1 MKKILTILLTL
12 LMIFTLVG
20 CNSSKEETPTIEE
33 LPQVEEPTVVGGYQE
48 VEDKN
53 LTPELIEMF
62 EKAFDGFTGASY
74 TPVML
79 EATQV
84 VAGTNYK
91 FKADGTKTTNPIIQG
106 TYYVYINK
114 DLDGNI
120 SVLDIETI
128 EEHEIKKFEP
138 EEELDTG
145 LKQDITNMSFWVVF
159 YDQYGNE
166 LQREALKYG
175 TIPMFKGSYPSG
187 FDSWDRT
194 LTAIKGNTYIHARC
208 HEVKEKTSDGGSD
221 PTPTPTPTPSPEEDN
236 ALHKGDIIYISS
248 EASGYQYYLVLKV
261 NGDEAMLVNMDYSA
275 ETQFASD
282 NSGEYENSLLDTA
295 CNTTFYGNLSSTL
308 QNAIVEKTI
317 SLNQYTYDDTNY
329 NPNTHPFNGE
339 LSSKTTLSTIDRKV
353 YALDI
358 EDIYGYL
365 GSTYSI
371 DDVNEITSGECW
383 FRSITSDKAWCVTGS
398 GIDISNRSNLGP
410 PIPMTIEKSVRPSF
424 VIDLTQNVDY
434 QKQYK
439 VSLVYF
445 NGSPAAITYTNNK
458 DAKIVDLTF
467 NVDPNTVTFAE
478 KTYGANTIYLLDF
491 GGYYAAGF
499 TIAFNQLIN
508 EFTHNELISIEKLF
522 ADDIRGDICELDY
535 DEYDPSASSW
545 SEVQWDSVTPNY
557 DMYMLSDVVYSFFVI
572 DDYYATNSSA
582 YDVIINKLKPYFVSS
597 DLTAKDNVKIYFT
610 TG

>member
-1 MKKILTILLTL
+1 MKKLLTLLLTL
-12 LMIFTLVG
+12 LMVLSLVG
-20 CNSSKEETPTIEE
+20 CASKKEEAKEVINEQVIQEEVKEENTAEE
-33 LPQVEEPTVVGGYQE
+33 LVGGFIE
-48 VEDKN
+48 VEDRT
-53 LTPELIEMF
+53 LTDELKEIF
-62 EKAFDGFTGASY
+62 NKAYEGYTGMSLE
-74 TPVML
+74 PVEL
-79 EATQV
+79 YQTQV
-84 VAGTNYK
+84 VAGINYK
-91 FKADGTKTTNPIIQG
+91 FVCSGTKTTNPPIHG
-106 TYYVYINK
+106 TYFVTVYK
-114 DLDGNI
+114 DLQGNCSI
-120 SVLDIETI
+120 IDIETI
-128 EEHEIKKFEP
+128 TEGG
-138 EEELDTG
+138 DVDG
-145 LKQDITNMSFWVVF
+145 DISQYKYWVVF

-572 DDYYATNSSA
+572 DDYYSTNSSA